1 LKDSILEKE
10 LKIRLEKITN
20 LLTHIIDKEVVLEV
34 NKLITTLNLLL
45 NISSIENIAPLTKE
59 RKSQMLKVLKI
70 TDNYIKVISS

>member
-1 LKDSILEKE
+1 MKDSILEKE